1 MEKNGWKFI
10 VFAIIVLI
18 IIVGGFFLM
27 QKSFPKENT
36 TKVANKTSK
45 KAKDIR
51 IDKNKDYIYFE
62 NSETI
67 AHDLDIEYK
76 DVIFNFKNYESIQ
89 KQLNDE
95 TKEYKDAL
103 VIDEELEEADFD
115 NVVKATYKTY
125 EYYLYDNYISL
136 VVNYY
141 HFDRE
146 DLISYLDSDTYVFDK
161 ETGNRYTEDELLAKF
176 NLTKEEVINKITNHI
191 TDQNL
196 LTDEELDAD
205 ASIEAIDDYAI
216 FVDRSGRLSISIV
229 VKNDQKDYNEVII
242 LS

>member
-27 QKSFPKENT
+27 QKSFPKENI

-62 NSETI
+62 NNETI

-161 ETGNRYTEDELLAKF
+161 ERGNRYTEDELLAKF
-176 NLTKEEVINKITNHI
+176 NLTKEDVINKITNHI

-205 ASIEAIDDYAI
+205 ASIEVIDDYAI

>member
-18 IIVGGFFLM
+18 IIIGGFLLM
-27 QKSFPKENT
+27 QNSFPKENT
-36 TKVANKTSK
+36 TKVVNKKLK
-45 KAKDIR
+45 KIKDIK
-51 IDKNKDYIYFE
+51 IDKDKDYIYFE

-76 DVIFNFKNYESIQ
+76 DVVFNFKNQESIQ

-95 TKEYKDAL
+95 TKEFKDAI
-103 VIDEELEEADFD
+103 VVDEDEGDFD
-115 NVVKATYKTY
+115 NVVRATYKTY
-125 EYYLYDNYISL
+125 EYFLYDNYISL
-136 VVNYY
+136 LVNYY

-146 DLISYLDSDTYVFDK
+146 DLISYKDSDTYVFDK
-161 ETGNRYTEDELLAKF
+161 ETGNRFTEDELLGKF
-176 NLTKEEVINKITNHI
+176 NLTKDDAIDKIKEFI
-191 TDQNL
+191 EGQDL
-196 LTDEELDAD
+196 LREEELDVD
-205 ASIEAIDDYAI
+205 ATIQLIDDYAL
-216 FVDRSGRLSISIV
+216 FVDRSGRLTISIV

>member
-95 TKEYKDAL
+95 AKEYKDAL

-176 NLTKEEVINKITNHI
+176 NLTKEDVINKNTNHI